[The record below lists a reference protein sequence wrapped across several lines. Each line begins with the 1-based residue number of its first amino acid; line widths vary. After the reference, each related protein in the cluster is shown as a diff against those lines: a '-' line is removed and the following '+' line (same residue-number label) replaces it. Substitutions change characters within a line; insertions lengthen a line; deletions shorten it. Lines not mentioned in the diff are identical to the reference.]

1 MGAAA
6 RMKHPDLCVEPMGFV
21 ASDMHKFY
29 IFRMPDA
36 REIDLKTSHISY
48 FFPWNVTSAA
58 SASRAGDSTDDGEYA
73 AGCLSSCA
81 LKLTR

>member
-1 MGAAA
+1 MDAAA

-21 ASDMHKFY
+21 ASDMHKLY

-36 REIDLKTSHISY
+36 RKIYLKTSHTSY

-58 SASRAGDSTDDGEYA
+58 SRAGDSTDDDEYA
-73 AGCLSSCA
+73 TGCLSCA
-81 LKLTR
+81 LKLTC